1 MAKAKTPRVSKPRAS
16 KNILQ
21 MPDTGL
27 TGNTN
32 GNGNG
37 NGNGHGF
44 TPVEL
49 ETEIR
54 VRAYELFEQR
64 GSVPGSETDD
74 WFAAEREILARAK
87 PLANAK

>member
-1 MAKAKTPRVSKPRAS
+1 MAKAKTPRVSKPRTS

-21 MPDTGL
+21 MPDTGV
-27 TGNTN
+27 N
-32 GNGNG
+32 GNGSGNG
-37 NGNGHGF
+37 NGNGHGV

-54 VRAYELFEQR
+54 IRAYELFEQR

-74 WFAAEREILARAK
+74 WFAAEREILARHEQHSQSA
-87 PLANAK
+87 